1 MTFSQFIKGLG
12 IAVVVLILIFAGLLT
27 AAGAMI
33 ANGTRQALEP
43 VEQASNYLSTQVT
56 NVLHPTPTVV
66 PDPVTILREVRSLA
80 RLETVQYTMEK
91 VITTEVGQGA
101 FGFLFGDK
109 LLFVAHGEVIAGID
123 LEKLGADQMW
133 VENGVLMVDLP
144 EAEIFVATLDN
155 DLSYVYNRETGLLTR
170 GDVTLESLA
179 RQAAEKE
186 IEKAAVADGILQ
198 TANKNAES
206 YLYRLLRQLGYK
218 EVIFLADP
226 SE

>member
-1 MTFSQFIKGLG
+1 MTFQQFIKGL
-12 IAVVVLILIFAGLLT
+12 AVSLLILVVIIAGLL
-27 AAGAMI
+27 AATGLILKNGAQKAM
-33 ANGTRQALEP
+33 QP

-56 NVLHPTPTVV
+56 NVLHPTPTVI

-80 RLETVQYTMEK
+80 RLETVQYSMEK

-101 FGFLFGDK
+101 LGFLFGDR

-133 VENGVLMVDLP
+133 VENGVLMVRLP

-155 DLSYVYNRETGLLTR
+155 QLSYVYDRETGILKR

-179 RQAAEKE
+179 RKAAEDE
-186 IEKAAVADGILQ
+186 IEKAAVADGILD
-198 TANKNAES
+198 TAQKNAES
-206 YLYRLLRQLGYK
+206 YLYRLLRQLGFQ
-218 EVIFLADP
+218 E
-226 SE
+226 

>member
-1 MTFSQFIKGLG
+1 MTFKQFIKGLAVSLL
-12 IAVVVLILIFAGLLT
+12 ILVVVIAGLLAAT
-27 AAGAMI
+27 AVILKNGAQKAI
-33 ANGTRQALEP
+33 LP

-56 NVLHPTPTVV
+56 NVLHPTPTVI

-80 RLETVQYTMEK
+80 RLETVQYSMEK

-101 FGFLFGDK
+101 LGFLFGDR

-133 VENGVLMVDLP
+133 VENGVLMVRLP

-155 DLSYVYNRETGLLTR
+155 QLSYVYDRETGILKR

-179 RQAAEKE
+179 RKAAEEE
-186 IEKAAVADGILQ
+186 IEKAAVADGILD
-198 TANKNAES
+198 TAQKNAES
-206 YLYRLLRQLGYK
+206 YLYRLLRQLGFQ
-218 EVIFLADP
+218 EVIFVHD
-226 SE
+226 

>member
-12 IAVVVLILIFAGLLT
+12 IAVVVLILIITGLL
-27 AAGAMI
+27 AATGAMI
-33 ANGTRQALEP
+33 AKGTRAALQP
-43 VEQASNYLSTQVT
+43 VEQASSYLSTQVT
-56 NVLHPTPTVV
+56 NVLNPTPTVV

-133 VENGVLMVDLP
+133 VENGVLMVNLP
-144 EAEIFVATLDN
+144 DAEIFVATLDN

-186 IEKAAVADGILQ
+186 IEKAAIADGILA
-198 TANKNAES
+198 TAQKNAES

-218 EVIFLADP
+218 EVIFAAD
-226 SE
+226 

>member
-1 MTFSQFIKGLG
+1 MTFQQFIKGL
-12 IAVVVLILIFAGLLT
+12 AVSLLILVVIIAGLL
-27 AAGAMI
+27 AATGLILKNGAQKAM
-33 ANGTRQALEP
+33 QP

-56 NVLHPTPTVV
+56 NVLHPTPTVI

-80 RLETVQYTMEK
+80 RLETVQYSMEK

-101 FGFLFGDK
+101 LGFLFGDR

-133 VENGVLMVDLP
+133 VENGVLMVRLP

-155 DLSYVYNRETGLLTR
+155 QLSYVYDRETGILKR

-179 RQAAEKE
+179 RKAAEDE
-186 IEKAAVADGILQ
+186 IEKAAVADGILD
-198 TANKNAES
+198 TAQKNAES
-206 YLYRLLRQLGYK
+206 YLYRLLRQLGFQ
-218 EVIFLADP
+218 EVIFVH
-226 SE
+226 E

>member
-1 MTFSQFIKGLG
+1 MTFQQFIKGL
-12 IAVVVLILIFAGLLT
+12 AVSLLILVVIIAGLL
-27 AAGAMI
+27 AATGLILKNGAQKAI
-33 ANGTRQALEP
+33 QP

-56 NVLHPTPTVV
+56 NVLHPTPTVI

-80 RLETVQYTMEK
+80 RLETVQYSMEK

-101 FGFLFGDK
+101 LGFLFGDR

-133 VENGVLMVDLP
+133 VENGVLMVRLP

-155 DLSYVYNRETGLLTR
+155 QLSYVYDRETGILKR

-179 RQAAEKE
+179 RKVAEEE
-186 IEKAAVADGILQ
+186 IEKAAVADGILD
-198 TANKNAES
+198 TAQKNAES
-206 YLYRLLRQLGYK
+206 YLYRLLRQLGFQ
-218 EVIFLADP
+218 EVIFVHD
-226 SE
+226 

>member
-1 MTFSQFIKGLG
+1 MTFQQFIKGL
-12 IAVVVLILIFAGLLT
+12 AVSLLILVVIIAGLL
-27 AAGAMI
+27 AATGLILKNGAQKAM
-33 ANGTRQALEP
+33 QP

-56 NVLHPTPTVV
+56 NVLHPTPTVI

-80 RLETVQYTMEK
+80 RLETVQYSMEK

-101 FGFLFGDK
+101 LGFLFGDR

-133 VENGVLMVDLP
+133 VENGVLMVRLP

-155 DLSYVYNRETGLLTR
+155 QLSYVYDRETGILKR

-179 RQAAEKE
+179 RKAAEDE
-186 IEKAAVADGILQ
+186 IEKAAVADGILD
-198 TANKNAES
+198 TAQKNAES
-206 YLYRLLRQLGYK
+206 YLYRLLRQLGFQ
-218 EVIFLADP
+218 EVIFVHD
-226 SE
+226 

>member
-1 MTFSQFIKGLG
+1 MTFKQFIKGLAVSLL
-12 IAVVVLILIFAGLLT
+12 ILVVVIAGLL
-27 AAGAMI
+27 AATAMI
-33 ANGTRQALEP
+33 LKNGAQKAIQP

-56 NVLHPTPTVV
+56 NVLHPTPTVI

-80 RLETVQYTMEK
+80 RLETVQYSMEK

-101 FGFLFGDK
+101 LGFLFGDR

-133 VENGVLMVDLP
+133 VENGVLMVRLP

-155 DLSYVYNRETGLLTR
+155 QLSYVYDRETGILKR

-179 RQAAEKE
+179 RKAAEEE
-186 IEKAAVADGILQ
+186 IEKAAVADGILD
-198 TANKNAES
+198 TAQKNAES
-206 YLYRLLRQLGYK
+206 YLYRLLRQLGFQ
-218 EVIFLADP
+218 EVIFVH
-226 SE
+226 E